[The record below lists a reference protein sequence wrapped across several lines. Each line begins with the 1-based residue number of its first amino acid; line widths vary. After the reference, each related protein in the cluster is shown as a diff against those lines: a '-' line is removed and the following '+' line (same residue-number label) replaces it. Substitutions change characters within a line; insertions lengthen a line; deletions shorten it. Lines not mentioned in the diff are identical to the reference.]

1 MMAKFGVSRMNDKSR
16 IMELTNQLFRS
27 DSDIEEEE
35 VKAVEGAVE
44 QGELSL
50 KVLMVTENMIM
61 LRAWRGKGLIDPLH
75 QHDDHESVATLLSGK
90 LKMKI
95 GNEEFIANPGDV
107 WRHPPGV
114 PHFSEALEE
123 CVQIEVKSPARK
135 TWS

>member
-1 MMAKFGVSRMNDKSR
+1 MSDQDR
-16 IMELTNQLFRS
+16 IMELTNKLFIS
-27 DSDIEEEE
+27 DKDIAEEE
-35 VKAVEGAVE
+35 VKAVEGAIE

-50 KVLMVTENMIM
+50 KDLMVTENMIM
-61 LRAWRGKGLIDPLH
+61 LRAWRGKGLIAPLH

-90 LKMKI
+90 LRMKI
-95 GNEEFIANPGDV
+95 GDEEFVANPGDV

-114 PHFSEALEE
+114 PHYSEALEE

>member
-1 MMAKFGVSRMNDKSR
+1 MNDQNR
-16 IMELTNQLFRS
+16 IMELTNKLFRS
-27 DSDIEEEE
+27 DSDIPEEE
-35 VKAVEGAVE
+35 VKAVEGAIE

-95 GNEEFIANPGDV
+95 GDKEFIANPGDV

>member
-1 MMAKFGVSRMNDKSR
+1 MTDKDR
-16 IMELTNQLFRS
+16 LLEPTNQLFRS

-35 VKAVEGAVE
+35 VKAVEGAIE

-75 QHDDHESVATLLSGK
+75 QHDDHESVATLLYGK

-95 GNEEFIANPGDV
+95 GDKEFIANPGDV